1 MTSINL
7 EVEKHRLDGWPERIP
22 KVALIGGHMQA
33 KEKGESHNH
42 LEEDSW
48 DSTKWDESGRGRGS
62 GNCKAQDAVEEGY
75 RCDPMTYW
83 GK

>member
-7 EVEKHRLDGWPERIP
+7 EVEKHRLDDWPERIP

-42 LEEDSW
+42 LEEDS
-48 DSTKWDESGRGRGS
+48 
-62 GNCKAQDAVEEGY
+62 
-75 RCDPMTYW
+75 
-83 GK
+83 